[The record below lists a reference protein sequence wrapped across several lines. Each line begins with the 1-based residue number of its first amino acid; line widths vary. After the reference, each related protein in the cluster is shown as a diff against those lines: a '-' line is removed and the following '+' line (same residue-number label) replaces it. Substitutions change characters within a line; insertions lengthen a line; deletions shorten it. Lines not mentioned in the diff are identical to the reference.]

1 MTSVNKNQNFTDR
14 LVLFFY
20 AFDCY
25 TSDFFSVGFLGLF
38 FLSEDADRD
47 DAELLFCNVLM
58 IKLMDYKLKSIVRTA
73 GFEL

>member
-1 MTSVNKNQNFTDR
+1 MHLIAILLTSFQ
-14 LVLFFY
+14 L
-20 AFDCY
+20 
-25 TSDFFSVGFLGLF
+25 DFWVCF